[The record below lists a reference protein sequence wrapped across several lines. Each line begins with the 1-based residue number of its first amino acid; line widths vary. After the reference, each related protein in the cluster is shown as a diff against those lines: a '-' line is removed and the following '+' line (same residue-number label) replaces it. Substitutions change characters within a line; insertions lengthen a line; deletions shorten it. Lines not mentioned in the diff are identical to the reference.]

1 MDAARQ
7 RWYTTNYTSKQMAI
21 KIFNISLRN
30 FNTWSSCG
38 YYPTYMCSEG
48 KREEMNIEDVAQYFA
63 EYLDRNDPYI
73 RVWVTEIMEF
83 YCFDTPL

>member
-1 MDAARQ
+1 
-7 RWYTTNYTSKQMAI
+7 
-21 KIFNISLRN
+21 
-30 FNTWSSCG
+30 
-38 YYPTYMCSEG
+38 MCSEG